1 MTSRSSYLSAIVATG
16 SAPQRILAQ
25 VRMPARLNHTA
36 VISKHAGRD
45 PKFLVGKEM
54 YPAVALRVS
63 PSRRRGVRDERYP
76 VGRDT
81 RNFRGEK
88 E

>member
-1 MTSRSSYLSAIVATG
+1 VATG

-45 PKFLVGKEM
+45 PKFLVEKRCTPRWRSGF
-54 YPAVALRVS
+54 PLRVAAEYEMNVI
-63 PSRRRGVRDERYP
+63 RWGVTLATFGERKSDKP
-76 VGRDT
+76 
-81 RNFRGEK
+81 FRA
-88 E
+88 